1 MSTYTEQL
9 PDVAEREPEESRVA
23 RWRFDQFC
31 ALGFDNNDAFLLT
44 ISRVDLHA
52 ARELVGKGCPS
63 ELALEILL

>member
-1 MSTYTEQL
+1 MSAYTEQL
-9 PDVAEREPEESRVA
+9 ETLTEAEAEESRVA

-31 ALGFDNNDAFLLT
+31 ALGFDRNDAFLLA

-52 ARELVGKGCPS
+52 ARELVGKGCPR